1 MGYISVSSPGSFSV
15 AAGASGELHGFTV
28 QLLENSRGRL
38 RARSITLGK
47 ATVVIL
53 RVGELDDM
61 LRLMEESRREG
72 ETSTAPSPFSA
83 QQHSHVYR
91 YPLHEQENNVYEE
104 SLNALFVAVGSD
116 VGYSAVTLL
125 RIAALVSELCLFLN
139 IDPHRGGP
147 NAPVLKQILLYMN
160 SRLMQHDVSLLCQTI
175 ERLVRPAIIATGFAS
190 DGASGLLD
198 DLARQSLLQDAT
210 GCRLPNYI
218 AVLLGHKL
226 VLETSPRWSEEAAKA
241 GGVEHVTLHDSDRY
255 LAYLVTCAFFSTP
268 LLHSCYEVSPQ
279 EQRLQALEQ
288 RLRRFGI
295 HRHNVSRLAARRA
308 IQTYTLALKKG
319 DVNESR
325 RAFFFENAY
334 NELLATMNRQK
345 PTCGTN
351 RSPTARSPSVACNEY
366 HQMDMDFNAVE
377 GRTFELENICF
388 RNSDFVGF
396 MQLRWIPAAGPQQ
409 QDSGDSEDENPLME
423 KCPHGYGVFLLYLPP
438 QSAREQESWRRSP
451 TTADRP
457 VFAQFTRDVFGSMET
472 SFNCFQWLLSPPVDA
487 FEIPGL
493 IHFVVVERRRNG
505 GVVASFHRMMHQR
518 PANVQ
523 DAVVTLRRL
532 VALNISRA
540 HSFLQAGYSEGLW
553 GHLGMQFFYSVCNF
567 HDSPGKVVN
576 SPLQTPQAPRLVKR
590 RPFFFFGGESST
602 STSSYVPTTATST
615 VSSQQPAMSSDD
627 STASVKGADSLWG
640 SLDGRWKLPAATL
653 PHLALRPMLIPDFT
667 CDEPAGVCVVEVYA
681 VFVGAMSPADVC
693 REVEKLLRSRVV
705 PL

>member
-38 RARSITLGK
+38 RARSFTLGK
-47 ATVVIL
+47 ATVAIL
-53 RVGELDDM
+53 RVGKLDDM
-61 LRLMEESRREG
+61 LRFMEESRREG
-72 ETSTAPSPFSA
+72 ETSVAPSPFSP
-83 QQHSHVYR
+83 QQHSNVYR
-91 YPLHEQENNVYEE
+91 YPLHEQENDIQAE

-116 VGYSAVTLL
+116 DGYSAVTLL

-139 IDPHRGGP
+139 IDPLRGGP
-147 NAPVLKQILLYMN
+147 NAPVLKRILLYMN
-160 SRLMQHDVSLLCQTI
+160 SRLMQHDVSLLCQMI
-175 ERLVRPAIIATGFAS
+175 ERLVRPAIIAKGFAS
-190 DGASGLLD
+190 DGASGLLG
-198 DLARQSLLQDAT
+198 DLARQSLLQDAA

-268 LLHSCYEVSPQ
+268 LLQSCYEVSPQ
-279 EQRLQALEQ
+279 EKRLQALEQ
-288 RLRRFGI
+288 LLRRFGI
-295 HRHNVSRLAARRA
+295 HRHNVNRLAARRA
-308 IQTYTLALKKG
+308 IQTYTQAIKEG

-334 NELLATMNRQK
+334 NELLTIMNRQK
-345 PTCGTN
+345 PTSETN
-351 RSPTARSPSVACNEY
+351 KFFITRTPFMAYNEY

-377 GRTFELENICF
+377 GRTFELDNICF

-396 MQLRWIPAAGPQQ
+396 MQLRWIPAADPQQ
-409 QDSGDSEDENPLME
+409 QDSDSSEDENPLME
-423 KCPHGYGVFLLYLPP
+423 TCPHGYGVFLLYLPP
-438 QSAREQESWRRSP
+438 QSAREQEGWRRSP
-451 TTADRP
+451 TTADRS

-487 FEIPGL
+487 YAIPGL

-505 GVVASFHRMMHQR
+505 GVVASFHRMMQQR
-518 PANVQ
+518 PENVQ
-523 DAVVTLRRL
+523 DAVVALRRL

-540 HSFLQAGYSEGLW
+540 HTFLQAGYSEGLW

-567 HDSPGKVVN
+567 YDSPGKVVT
-576 SPLQTPQAPRLVKR
+576 SPLQSPQSPRLVKKKS
-590 RPFFFFGGESST
+590 FFFFGGESTT
-602 STSSYVPTTATST
+602 STSSRVPTAAAST
-615 VSSQQPAMSSDD
+615 VSLQQPGISFDESS
-627 STASVKGADSLWG
+627 TSVKGADSPWG

-667 CDEPAGVCVVEVYA
+667 CDEPAGVCVMEVYA

-693 REVEKLLRSRVV
+693 GEVEKLLRSRVV